1 MTGVRSQKESLRVF
15 SRLFLFMEK
24 FMKKGIKYTTEFEQL
39 EKLQRQGLKVENIER
54 ACSYLQIYGYYN
66 IVNSYKEPFII
77 VEENGSKKYT
87 EGTSFEQ
94 LFSLYQLDHALRN
107 SVMIAMLDLEEHL
120 RAVTAE
126 IVARNFGTSPEQY
139 LQFNNYRDRKIKDPR
154 FSLNSILDALR
165 KSAKYSDKN
174 PIKYYRST
182 YNCVPPWVLFKGV
195 FLSTLVNF
203 VRLFKEPQKRELASK
218 MYGLPKNIEHMDAIT
233 NLLTDT
239 LFICLEYRN
248 LAAHGGR
255 VYNYIPHSK
264 TRLSDKSSQC
274 LENLIA
280 DFNHNKTTF
289 GLASLL
295 FLLDLFKYKQPYFTI
310 QNALNAEVNRHC
322 SIYPQDVS
330 LLSAITGTPIEQEV
344 IVWTSETSKK
354 YHLNQH
360 CSGLISH
367 NQLPI
372 MTAIQ
377 NGYTP
382 CHKCCAKLLKD
393 FPLLGMNILIKE
405 DSQISSFEL
414 PQIE

>member
-1 MTGVRSQKESLRVF
+1 MV
-15 SRLFLFMEK
+15 K
-24 FMKKGIKYTTEFEQL
+24 FMKEKIEYTTELEQL
-39 EKLQRQGLKVENIER
+39 EKLQKQGLKVEDMER
-54 ACSYLQIYGYYN
+54 ACSYLQTYGYYN

-77 VEENGSKKYT
+77 TDGNGNKRYK

-94 LFSLYQLDHALRN
+94 LFSLYQLDHVLRN
-107 SVMIAMLDLEEHL
+107 SIMIAMLDLEEHL

-139 LQFNNYRDRKIKDPR
+139 LQFKNYRDRKIKDPR
-154 FSLNSILDALR
+154 FSLNSILDVLR
-165 KSAKYSDKN
+165 KNAKCSDKN
-174 PIKYYRST
+174 PIKYYRDT

-203 VRLFKEPQKRELASK
+203 VRLFKEPQKVDLASK
-218 MYGLPKNIEHMDAIT
+218 MYGLPKDIKHMDAIV

-274 LENLIA
+274 LENLIT
-280 DFNHNKTTF
+280 DFNQKKNTY

-295 FLLDLFKYKQPYFTI
+295 FLLDLFKYKQPFFTI
-310 QNALNAEVNRHC
+310 QDALNTEVNRHC
-322 SIYPQDVS
+322 SLYPQDVPM
-330 LLSAITGTPIEQEV
+330 LSSITGTSIEQEL
-344 IVWTSETSKK
+344 IVWTSESTKK
-354 YHLNQH
+354 YHLNRH

-372 MTAIQ
+372 VSAIK
-377 NGYTP
+377 NGYSP
-382 CHKCCAKLLKD
+382 CQKCCANLLKD
-393 FPLLGMNILIKE
+393 YPILGMNIFIKE
-405 DSQISSFEL
+405 DSDISSITFPETN
-414 PQIE
+414 E

>member
-1 MTGVRSQKESLRVF
+1 M
-15 SRLFLFMEK
+15 
-24 FMKKGIKYTTEFEQL
+24 
-39 EKLQRQGLKVENIER
+39 
-54 ACSYLQIYGYYN
+54 
-66 IVNSYKEPFII
+66 
-77 VEENGSKKYT
+77 
-87 EGTSFEQ
+87 
-94 LFSLYQLDHALRN
+94 LY
-107 SVMIAMLDLEEHL
+107 V
-120 RAVTAE
+120 
-126 IVARNFGTSPEQY
+126 
-139 LQFNNYRDRKIKDPR
+139 
-154 FSLNSILDALR
+154 

-239 LFICLEYRN
+239 LFYLFLNIAISL
-248 LAAHGGR
+248 LMVDV

-322 SIYPQDVS
+322 SIY
-330 LLSAITGTPIEQEV
+330 L
-344 IVWTSETSKK
+344 K
-354 YHLNQH
+354 
-360 CSGLISH
+360 
-367 NQLPI
+367 
-372 MTAIQ
+372 MF
-377 NGYTP
+377 P
-382 CHKCCAKLLKD
+382 C
-393 FPLLGMNILIKE
+393 FPL
-405 DSQISSFEL
+405 
-414 PQIE
+414 